1 MRSMRDWSVRH
12 AHRLARLY
20 VVFEHLMVAI
30 EPLARL
36 VGHDRLERPVATVER
51 TVKGALFDCRMCGAC
66 VLSSTGM
73 SCPRNCP
80 KNVLNGPCG
89 GVRADGTCE
98 VLPDMTCVWVKE
110 WDWGLRYRADLCQGD
125 SQSGTGSSD
134 TELTCVRV
142 TVRVGLG
149 VQIQN

>member
-1 MRSMRDWSVRH
+1 MLSMKDWSVRH

-20 VVFEHLMVAI
+20 VVFEHVIVAI

-36 VGHDRLERPVATVER
+36 IGHERLERPVAAVER
-51 TVKGALFDCRMCGAC
+51 TIKGALFDCRMCGAC

-89 GVRADGTCE
+89 GVREDGACE
-98 VLPDMTCVWVKE
+98 VLPDMTCVWVKAVE
-110 WDWGLRYRADLCQGD
+110 GDRNMGGGTIGLLPASDHRLIRR
-125 SQSGTGSSD
+125 SSW
-134 TELTCVRV
+134 LRV
-142 TVRVGLG
+142 LRQRSKVSAR
-149 VQIQN
+149 

>member
-1 MRSMRDWSVRH
+1 MRSVRDWSVRH

-20 VVFEHLMVAI
+20 VVFEHLIVAI

-36 VGHDRLERPVATVER
+36 IGHERLERPVAAVER
-51 TVKGALFDCRMCGAC
+51 TIKGALFDCRMCGAC

-89 GVRADGTCE
+89 GVRADGSCE
-98 VLPDMTCVWVKE
+98 VLPDMTCVWVKAIE
-110 WDWGLRYRADLCQGD
+110 GDRNMGGGTIGLLPATDHRLIRRSSWLNILRQRAK
-125 SQSGTGSSD
+125 GSA
-134 TELTCVRV
+134 
-142 TVRVGLG
+142 
-149 VQIQN
+149 Q